1 MINDEWFNC
10 FQFANFMVSITQ
22 TYLISIYDNINIKLE
37 PHFKVFVIDGNL
49 KVTLNIEMDAM
60 WGQLF
65 PLFQIN
71 QIIATPHHCNISFWA
86 FFGAKQWLVTTSCN
100 PQQF

>member
-1 MINDEWFNC
+1 
-10 FQFANFMVSITQ
+10 MVSISQ

-37 PHFKVFVIDGNL
+37 SHFKVFVIDGNL

-65 PLFQIN
+65 PLF
-71 QIIATPHHCNISFWA
+71 
-86 FFGAKQWLVTTSCN
+86 
-100 PQQF
+100 